1 MDRKACG
8 VVSEEALIKQP
19 EFDTTNKKY
28 IRLFINF
35 DIKVSEPTQQDS
47 INLEPNWVT
56 YIPKVLSEFN
66 FGSYQTGL
74 TSFFT

>member
-1 MDRKACG
+1 VDRKACG

-47 INLEPNWVT
+47 INLEPN
-56 YIPKVLSEFN
+56 
-66 FGSYQTGL
+66 
-74 TSFFT
+74 